1 MSGAPRDPERKAR
14 SPRRDATQRARTAE
28 GVPGGQEK
36 KEEKRGGRSRIR
48 RGGAAVE
55 SEAEERGTAER
66 ETETEK
72 TSRNPS
78 AREGAQWGG
87 AKESRVERGR
97 EDSWEYR
104 GFGRD

>member
-14 SPRRDATQRARTAE
+14 SPRRDAKSKNRIGEAGRKRRR
-28 GVPGGQEK
+28 QEQDK
-36 KEEKRGGRSRIR
+36 

-55 SEAEERGTAER
+55 SEAEERRTAER

-72 TSRNPS
+72 ASRNPS

>member
-1 MSGAPRDPERKAR
+1 VSPGRTGEEGRKT
-14 SPRRDATQRARTAE
+14 RR
-28 GVPGGQEK
+28 QEQD
-36 KEEKRGGRSRIR
+36 KE
-48 RGGAAVE
+48 GGAAVE

-72 TSRNPS
+72 ASRNPS

>member
-1 MSGAPRDPERKAR
+1 MSAELQFVSRRLR
-14 SPRRDATQRARTAE
+14 SNFDSGEMETAHGE
-28 GVPGGQEK
+28 
-36 KEEKRGGRSRIR
+36 
-48 RGGAAVE
+48 
-55 SEAEERGTAER
+55 TER

-78 AREGAQWGG
+78 VREGAQWGG